1 METIRAVSVALAAL
15 EQVPGDPSDLSAVLR
30 DPVDRQALLGAR
42 PFGPCESNDPDEDLC
57 RFETS
62 ARSALGQHLVE
73 HLDQGRVEAW
83 LKIVDRG
90 VREARFRPILI
101 GGDEYPV
108 RLQKIWDAPPILF
121 RGLPDDDGGSGRSR
135 RLPPTDD
142 PDRLAL
148 AIVGGRETTDHVLAA
163 TSTVARTVAGTGV
176 RVISGLAAGVDTAAH
191 EGALRAGGITTAV
204 MGTGIELVFP
214 SENAALA
221 GRIARHGV
229 LLSQFPPRS
238 PRTGTTFLR
247 RNCVIA
253 ALSDASL
260 VMDGREQS
268 GSRHEAEQA
277 VRYGKPVFLWRE
289 ALERER
295 WAQEMVADRV
305 AMFVDSPES
314 VLANLR

>member
-30 DPVDRQALLGAR
+30 DPVDRRALLGAR
-42 PFGPCESNDPDEDLC
+42 RSAPRESDDPSDGHGWTEA
-57 RFETS
+57 S

-83 LKIVDRG
+83 LKVVERG
-90 VREARFRPILI
+90 VRDARFQPILI
-101 GGDEYPV
+101 GWDEYPV
-108 RLQKIWDAPPILF
+108 RLREIWDAPPILF
-121 RGLPDDDGGSGRSR
+121 RGLPDDGGGSTRSQH
-135 RLPPTDD
+135 LPPTDD
-142 PDRLAL
+142 AGELAL
-148 AIVGGRETTDHVLAA
+148 AIVGGRDTTEHVLAA
-163 TSTVARTVAGTGV
+163 TSSVAQTVAAMGV

-191 EGALRAGGITTAV
+191 EGALSAGGTTTAV

-214 SENAALA
+214 SENAVLA
-221 GRIARHGV
+221 RRIARHGV

-260 VMDGREQS
+260 VMDGRAQS

-277 VRYGKPVFLWRE
+277 VRYGKPVFFWRD
-289 ALERER
+289 ALEREQ
-295 WAQEMVADRV
+295 WAQEMVGEHV
-305 AMFVDSPES
+305 ALFVDSPES
-314 VLANLR
+314 LLANLR